1 MEAVGHADVRCLALD
16 THIVGK
22 GNYGEQCIQ
31 EDEVLNIEKAPQNY
45 HLTVTLY
52 VPMWVCSE

>member
-1 MEAVGHADVRCLALD
+1 MQMYGAWLWIHTLLVKETME
-16 THIVGK
+16 
-22 GNYGEQCIQ
+22 CIQ